1 MGYCT
6 SASSRRLSSLLG
18 LRRCPTMRVG
28 TPLPSRLAF
37 LADPRHI
44 SSLLV
49 HWETG
54 SKSLADLTSRRPSN
68 ACHDTYS
75 PEQNMNIDLIIVTV
89 AIIATTRSA
98 EARGSILAMIQSHS
112 CRVQKLF
119 IQ

>member
-1 MGYCT
+1 
-6 SASSRRLSSLLG
+6 
-18 LRRCPTMRVG
+18 MRVG

-37 LADPRHI
+37 LADPRHF

-68 ACHDTYS
+68 AYHDTYK
-75 PEQNMNIDLIIVTV
+75 PEQHMNIDLIKV
-89 AIIATTRSA
+89 AVALVATTRSP
-98 EARGSILAMIQSHS
+98 EARGSIIAMMIQSHS
-112 CRVQKLF
+112 SWVQMLF

>member
-1 MGYCT
+1 
-6 SASSRRLSSLLG
+6 
-18 LRRCPTMRVG
+18 MRVG

-68 ACHDTYS
+68 ACHDTYN
-75 PEQNMNIDLIIVTV
+75 PEQHMNIDLITV
-89 AIIATTRSA
+89 AMVLVATTRSA

-112 CRVQKLF
+112 SRVQMF
-119 IQ
+119 SIQ